1 MIDGINLF
9 HQPEKNHR
17 RTLDSIRKIATGQGR
32 DHKTGCLLDTIISKN
47 IISFLQQILVN
58 NKHLILILKK
68 YNEPIALEIQI
79 GQKVQQCFL
88 LLQKQKETILDFSQG
103 TLRVL

>member
-9 HQPEKNHR
+9 DQPEKNHR

-47 IISFLQQILVN
+47 IISFLQ
-58 NKHLILILKK
+58 
-68 YNEPIALEIQI
+68 
-79 GQKVQQCFL
+79 
-88 LLQKQKETILDFSQG
+88 
-103 TLRVL
+103 